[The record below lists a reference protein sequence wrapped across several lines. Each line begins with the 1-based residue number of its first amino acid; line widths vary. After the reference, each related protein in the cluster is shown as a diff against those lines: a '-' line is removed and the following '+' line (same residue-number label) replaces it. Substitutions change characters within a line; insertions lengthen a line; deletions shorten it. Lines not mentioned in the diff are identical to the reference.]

1 MKAVLALVF
10 IYVAIFIVAIQGSSQ
25 SPVQASNQGA
35 SAAQEQAPAS
45 IDPSKQANIRSLM
58 ELIGVRDV
66 IQDATAKGTE
76 QFRENLIASVPN
88 NDRGQQFVNAFVQNY
103 QQRLNPDDVTNEL
116 VTIYDKHFT
125 DQDIKGL
132 MQFYGS
138 PVGQKFAAEMP
149 KITAE
154 IQAANRAMG
163 TRVAK
168 EVLQDLRRQ
177 YPGLGAQARLRPHAQ
192 QGEQARQQAGQGE
205 IQASSSQP

>member
-1 MKAVLALVF
+1 MKAVLALVL
-10 IYVAIFIVAIQGSSQ
+10 IYVAIFLVAIQGASQ
-25 SPVQASNQGA
+25 SPVQASPQT
-35 SAAQEQAPAS
+35 AAQEQVTSVS
-45 IDPSKQANIRSLM
+45 IDPGKQANIRSLM

-66 IQDATAKGTE
+66 VQDATTRGTE
-76 QFRENLIASVPN
+76 QFRENLVATVPN
-88 NDRGQQFVNAFVQNY
+88 NDRGQQFIAAFVQNY
-103 QQRLNPDDVTNEL
+103 QKKLNADDVTNQL

-125 DQDIKGL
+125 DEDIKGL
-132 MQFYGS
+132 LQFYGS
-138 PVGQKFAAEMP
+138 PVGQKYAAEMP